1 MLDIFK
7 VHIAPTFAHL
17 KGPSPTRFSPL
28 EPWEIDSDSLVSPNP
43 PPPATMHLVAIG
55 PAIGFIGRF
64 INKICEIKGTAKQD
78 VQDEPVSRDLSGSK
92 FS

>member
-1 MLDIFK
+1 MITQARSLLGSSKLSKEGFK
-7 VHIAPTFAHL
+7 
-17 KGPSPTRFSPL
+17 
-28 EPWEIDSDSLVSPNP
+28 SDRSGDTGSAKPIYP